1 MRRKKQLIL
10 SKDLFSTRIFLII
23 AVLILLSIA
32 CNVPLMASQ
41 SNQEK
46 PPGFVETSVAQ
57 TLIAF
62 DGSQGQ
68 NGNGQSDQG
77 DSEADVTDTPDIT
90 DTPTLTP
97 TVTDTPTP
105 QVAMIYASANTN
117 CRTGQGVDFPWLVSM
132 QAGDDSEAVG
142 VDPTGEY
149 PYWYIRRPD
158 QPSEFCWLWGKYAT
172 PSGPYQS
179 LPVYTPVPTPTPG
192 MQFSLSYHSLETCA
206 GQWGLV
212 YQVVNTGAIT
222 LESWRTTA
230 TDHTGG
236 SNPQDFQLDQ
246 FNDYSGCIA
255 VNQQNDLTAGEGQ
268 HVLMIF
274 DNNPVGHDITTKVKI
289 CSEDGLA
296 GVCISR
302 TIRHTP

>member
-1 MRRKKQLIL
+1 LIVSL
-10 SKDLFSTRIFLII
+10 
-23 AVLILLSIA
+23 LILLSIA
-32 CNVPLMASQ
+32 CNVPIIASQ

-77 DSEADVTDTPDIT
+77 DGEASVTDTPEIT
-90 DTPTLTP
+90 DTPTFTP

-105 QVAMIYASANTN
+105 EVAMIFASGNTN
-117 CRTGQGVDFPWLVSM
+117 CRTGQGTEFGWLVTL
-132 QAGDDSEAVG
+132 QEGDEAEAVG
-142 VDPTGEY
+142 IDTSGE
-149 PYWYIRRPD
+149 YWYIRRPD
-158 QPSEFCWLWGKYAT
+158 QPNSFCWLWGKYAT

-192 MQFSLSYHSLETCA
+192 MQFSLSYQSLETCA

-212 YQVVNTGAIT
+212 YQVVNTGVFT
-222 LESWRTTA
+222 LESWKTTA

-246 FNDYSGCIA
+246 FSDYNGCIGI
-255 VNQQNDLTAGEGQ
+255 NQQNDLTAGEGQ

-274 DNNPVGHDITTKVKI
+274 DNNPTGHDITTKVKV
-289 CSEDGLA
+289 CTADGLA
-296 GVCISR
+296 GECIFR

>member
-1 MRRKKQLIL
+1 MRCKKQIIL
-10 SKDLFSTRIFLII
+10 SKDLFSTRIFLIV

-57 TLIAF
+57 TMIAF
-62 DGSQGQ
+62 DGSQGL
-68 NGNGQSDQG
+68 NGNGQSDPN
-77 DSEADVTDTPDIT
+77 DSEVAVTDTPDVT

-105 QVAMIYASANTN
+105 EVAMIYASGNTN
-117 CRTGQGVDFPWLVSM
+117 CRKGQGTEFSWLVTLQKGD
-132 QAGDDSEAVG
+132 QAEAVG
-142 VDPTGEY
+142 VDTSGE
-149 PYWYIRRPD
+149 YWYIRRPD
-158 QPSEFCWLWGKYAT
+158 QPSTFCWLWGKYAT

-192 MQFSLSYHSLETCA
+192 FDFKVTYHSKVGPCPKT
-206 GQWGLV
+206 GLQ
-212 YQVVNTGAIT
+212 YKIENIGAFT

-230 TDHTGG
+230 IDHTGG
-236 SNPQDFQLDQ
+236 SSPEATEHDAFVE
-246 FNDYSGCIA
+246 FSPACA
-255 VNQQNDLTAGEGQ
+255 MVNQQQDLTPGEAYYLVMVFAG
-268 HVLMIF
+268 
-274 DNNPVGHDITTKVKI
+274 DPTGHDITTTIQI
-289 CSEDGLA
+289 CTEDGLA
-296 GVCISR
+296 GDCLSK